1 MKQTITFI
9 LVLGIYVSAFTQ
21 NKFSIEG
28 TVFDENNEL
37 LIGASVFLYPVNK
50 ATTSDVQGR
59 FSIKN
64 LSKGKYQI
72 SVSYI
77 GYQTF
82 KDTILIDKNIKYK
95 AKLSAKLIGLQ
106 EIVVNDNYAERRKK
120 NTALSVEVVNKD
132 YLKMN
137 LGGSLMKSLERLP
150 GISSIDI
157 GSGQSKPIIR
167 GLGFNRIAI
176 VENNIKHEGQQWGAD
191 HGLEI
196 DQYAVDDLE
205 IIKGPASLVYGSDA
219 IGGVLNI
226 KNNKVPENNSVD
238 GSVDFTSKSNNNLL
252 GLSALLSG
260 RKKWFFGSFRT
271 TYLDYGDYKVPT
283 DSIDIYS
290 YRAALNNNF
299 LRNTAGKEVDLHLSF
314 GIIKPRFKSQFF
326 VSHIFTKSGFFAN
339 AHGLEPRNVDELFH
353 DKSNRDI
360 QFPRQNVKHLK
371 ITNQSAWNKDNWRVE
386 LDLGFQR
393 NFRQEWSKYVSH
405 GYMPA
410 TFPKFLNFDADLE
423 REFEKYIYS
432 GNVRVIYSFSEKTHL
447 NIGISAD
454 YQQNKIGGRGFIIP
468 NFKQINIGNYAFLKH
483 NFSKKSLIQFGIR
496 YDYANI
502 KTENYKDWFASPTLI
517 AKNDTLL
524 KKLDRSKQLN
534 RNFSNISWSVG
545 YNYNLDNYSF
555 KVNVGKSFRTP
566 IPKELAANGVNY
578 HYFRYEVGKAD
589 LSPEISYQIDLGIE
603 YNSKKFAFGMSP
615 FFNYFS
621 NYIYLNPTAQH
632 DRLYGNGNQIF
643 NYTQSKVLHYG
654 AEIHLHYQ
662 LLKPLKF
669 GLIGEYVYSEQI
681 SGNKKGF
688 SLPFSPPATA
698 IFNLR
703 YEKIN
708 LKFVERAYVS
718 FDYKLTAKQKNIV
731 PPELET
737 AGYQIFNLGIG
748 ANMNLKKQRIEL
760 SFQIQNLF
768 NKKYFNHTGYYR
780 LINVPEPGRNF
791 ILNISFPF
799 KLNKL

>member
-1 MKQTITFI
+1 MKQSIIFI
-9 LVLGIYVSAFTQ
+9 MVLGIYTSVFAQ
-21 NKFSIEG
+21 KRYSIEG
-28 TVFDENNEL
+28 TILDENNEL
-37 LIGASVFLYPVNK
+37 LIGASVFLSPVNK
-50 ATTSDVQGR
+50 GTTSDTKGKFV
-59 FSIKN
+59 IKN

-72 SVSYI
+72 SVSFI
-77 GYQTF
+77 GYQIF
-82 KDTILIDKNIKYK
+82 KDTIIIDENKKYTV
-95 AKLSAKLIGLQ
+95 KLSAKMIDLQ
-106 EIVVNDNYAERRKK
+106 EIVIEDNYAETKKK

-219 IGGVLNI
+219 IGGVINI
-226 KNNKVPENNSVD
+226 KNNKVPENNFI
-238 GSVDFTSKSNNNLL
+238 GGNVDFTSKSNNNLL
-252 GLSALLSG
+252 GVSALLSG
-260 RKKWFFGSFRT
+260 RKDWFFGSFRA
-271 TYLDYGDYKVPT
+271 TYLDYGDYRVPT

-299 LRNTAGKEVDLHLSF
+299 LRNTAGKELDLHLSL
-314 GIIKPRFKSQFF
+314 GVVKPHFKSQFF
-326 VSHIFTKSGFFAN
+326 VSHIFTESGFFAN
-339 AHGLEPRNVDELFH
+339 AHGLEPRNIDTKMY
-353 DKSNRDI
+353 DQSNRDV
-360 QFPRQNVKHLK
+360 QFPKQNVNHLK
-371 ITNQSAWNKDNWRVE
+371 ITNQSAWNKNNWRVE

-410 TFPKFLNFDADLE
+410 SFPTSLNFDADLE

-432 GNVRVIYSFSEKTHL
+432 SNVKVIYSFSEKTHL
-447 NIGISAD
+447 NVGLSAD
-454 YQQNKIGGRGFIIP
+454 YQFNKINGRGFIIP
-468 NFKQINIGNYAFLKH
+468 KFEQINVGSYALLKH
-483 NFSKKSLIQFGIR
+483 NFSEKSLIQFGIR
-496 YDYANI
+496 YDYASIN
-502 KTENYKDWFASPTLI
+502 TEKYQDWFASPTLVS
-517 AKNDTLL
+517 ANDTVF
-524 KKLDRSKQLN
+524 KKLDRSKQLE
-534 RNFSNISWSVG
+534 RYFSNISWSLG

-555 KVNVGKSFRTP
+555 KLNVGKSFRTP

-589 LSPEISYQIDLGIE
+589 LSPEISYQIDFGVE

-654 AEIHLHYQ
+654 AEVHLHYQ
-662 LLKPLKF
+662 ILKTLKF
-669 GLIGEYVYSEQI
+669 GWIGEYVYSKQI

-688 SLPFSPPATA
+688 SLPFSPPPTV
-698 IFNLR
+698 IFNLK
-703 YEKIN
+703 YEKKN
-708 LKFVERAYVS
+708 LKFVEKYYVS
-718 FDYKLTAKQKNIV
+718 FDYKLTAKQNNIV
-731 PPELET
+731 PPELKT
-737 AGYQIFNLGIG
+737 SGYQVVNLGIG
-748 ANMNLKKQRIEL
+748 ADINLRKQKIDI